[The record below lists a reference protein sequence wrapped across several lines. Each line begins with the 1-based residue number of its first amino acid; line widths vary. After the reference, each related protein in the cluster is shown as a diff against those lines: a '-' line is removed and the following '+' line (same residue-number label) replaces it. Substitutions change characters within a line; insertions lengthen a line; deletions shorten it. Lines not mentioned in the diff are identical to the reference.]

1 MLVPDVAWR
10 AGAFQAD
17 LAVALGADGRIAGL
31 APAAQAGPGAER
43 IPGRALLPGF
53 VNGHSHAFQRLL
65 RGRAQWRAAGADAD
79 FWSWRGAMLAVAASL
94 SPDDV
99 LAASRFAFLEML
111 HAGFTAVG
119 EFHYLRRD
127 PAGEP
132 YADVHEIADHVVRAA
147 RDAGIRVT
155 LLDAAY
161 AAGSFGAPLEP
172 GQRRFATPDVDRFLS
187 DLDAFRARWRDDPA
201 VLVGTAA
208 HSVRTVPVP
217 FLGPLAEWS
226 RERGAPLHAHA
237 SEQPGEVAACV
248 AATGRRPVEL
258 LADEGAVTAGFTA
271 VHAIHLQASEVALLG
286 RAAAGVC
293 ACPTTERDLGD
304 GILPSAELAAAGAS
318 ISLGSDSHVV
328 IDPFEEM
335 RALEGHQRLRSGR
348 RVVHGGGAGERHEA
362 APALLAAGTE
372 NGARALGIEAGRI
385 EPGRWADLVAVDLG
399 HPALAG
405 WGPETLAA
413 HLALAGP
420 AGAVTDVWVAGER
433 LVTDGRH
440 RLDEEAAAQFTELAR
455 RCGAPAGA
463 S

>member
-1 MLVPDVAWR
+1 MLVPDAVWR
-10 AGAFQAD
+10 AGAFRAG
-17 LAVALGADGRIAGL
+17 LAVALGADGRIASL
-31 APAAQAGPGAER
+31 APAAEAGSGAER
-43 IPGRALLPGF
+43 LPGRALLPGF

-65 RGRAQWRAAGADAD
+65 RGRAQWRETGAEAD

-132 YADVHEIADHVVRAA
+132 YADVHEIADRVVRAA
-147 RDAGIRVT
+147 REAGIRVT

-161 AAGSFGAPLEP
+161 AAGGFGAPLEP
-172 GQRRFATPDVDRFLS
+172 AQRRFATPDVDRFLS
-187 DLDAFRARWRDDPA
+187 DLDAFRARWREDPA
-201 VLVGTAA
+201 VLVGAAA
-208 HSVRTVPVP
+208 HSVRAVPVP

-226 RERGAPLHAHA
+226 RARGAPLHAHA
-237 SEQPGEVAACV
+237 SEQPGE
-248 AATGRRPVEL
+248 
-258 LADEGAVTAGFTA
+258 
-271 VHAIHLQASEVALLG
+271 
-286 RAAAGVC
+286 
-293 ACPTTERDLGD
+293 
-304 GILPSAELAAAGAS
+304 LAAAGAS
-318 ISLGSDSHVV
+318 VSLGSDSHVV

-348 RVVHGGGAGERHEA
+348 RVVHGGAVGERHEA

-372 NGARALGIEAGRI
+372 NGARALGIDAGRI
-385 EPGRWADLVAVDLG
+385 EPGRWADLVAVDLA

-405 WGPETLAA
+405 WSPETLAA

-440 RLDEEAAAQFTELAR
+440 RLDAEAAAEFTELAR
-455 RCGAPAGA
+455 RHGAAAGA